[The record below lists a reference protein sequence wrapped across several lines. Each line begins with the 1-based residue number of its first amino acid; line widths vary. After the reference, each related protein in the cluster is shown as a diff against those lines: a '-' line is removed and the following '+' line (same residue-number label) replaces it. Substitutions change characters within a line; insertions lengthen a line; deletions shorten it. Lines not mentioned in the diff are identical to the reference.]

1 MAEELGGLKIK
12 LGLDGTEFQQGIQQ
26 VNREMKVLESAF
38 KAQGAGVD
46 NFGKSIDGLKSK
58 SSMLTGQI
66 DLQKQKFQALKEQLD
81 KSIQSTG
88 EYSKNSQNLKI
99 QVNNVEKSIKNL
111 ESELKKTNDEITR
124 QSSNWIKFGN
134 SMKSAGDK
142 LKGVGEGFKDVGTK
156 LSLGL
161 TAPIVA
167 AGGAAFKLASDM
179 NETLNK
185 VDVAFKDNANEVK
198 AWGDTTLEKFGI
210 AKGSA
215 LDMAALF
222 GDMGTSMGLSTDK
235 AAQMSMGL
243 TGLAGDLASFKN
255 IGIQQASDALKGI
268 FTGETESL
276 KGLGIVMLDANLKA
290 YALSKG
296 IKTKYEA
303 MSNAEKVTLR
313 YQYILDQTKNSE
325 GDFARTSDGTAN
337 QMRIFQE
344 SIKQLAAQI
353 GQNLIPILTPI
364 IQKLNEMLKSFSTL
378 SPAVQKTI
386 LIVAGIAAVIGPVL
400 VVIGQVITAV
410 SAIAGAFSAA
420 SGAIAAAGGILAVI
434 TGPVGIAIAVVAGL
448 IAIGVLLYKN
458 WDTIK
463 AKCSELGAYL
473 SVKMQEI
480 GTFFST
486 VWTGIVS
493 FLSSTWET
501 IKNVVTV
508 GIMLIGSILQGAFT
522 IITLPFRFIWENCK
536 EEITTAWN
544 FISEKI
550 NAVINFIKD
559 QVIMPVFNS
568 IKGFITE
575 TWNSIKSVIGTTLRY
590 ISDNIIKP
598 IFNSIKTTTQNIWNG
613 IKNTISTVWN
623 GILNVVNQI
632 AGPIKNAASNIFEA
646 IKNSINDKIESA
658 KSIVRT
664 GLDSIKNFF
673 SGLMLKLPN
682 IKLPHF
688 KLNGSFS
695 INPPR
700 VPTLGVDWYAE
711 GGIFNGPRI
720 IGVGEA
726 GTEAVLPIDRL
737 DELMARAIEKVKGNN
752 AVGNLTLNIENFI
765 NNTNKDIEQIAY
777 ELEFYR
783 KRVATGRGGI

>member
-12 LGLDGTEFQQGIQQ
+12 LGLDGAEFQQGLQQ
-26 VNREMKVLESAF
+26 VNRELKVLESTF
-38 KAQGAGVD
+38 KAQGAGID

-58 SSMLTGQI
+58 SSMLAGQI
-66 DLQKQKFQALKEQLD
+66 DLQKQKFQALKEQLE

-111 ESELKKTNDEITR
+111 ESELKKTNDEITK
-124 QSSNWIKFGN
+124 QSSNWTKLGN

-142 LKGVGEGFKDVGTK
+142 LKGVGDGFKSVGTK
-156 LSLGL
+156 LSTSL
-161 TAPIVA
+161 TLPITA
-167 AGGAAFKLASDM
+167 AGAASFKMASDM
-179 NETLNK
+179 VESINK
-185 VDVAFKDNANEVK
+185 VDTVFGQNSKTVQEWSN
-198 AWGDTTLEKFGI
+198 TSLEKMGM
-210 AKGSA
+210 AKASA
-215 LDMAALF
+215 LEMSSIF
-222 GDMGTSMGLSTDK
+222 GDMGSGMGLNSQDTLK
-235 AAQMSMGL
+235 YSMSLTQLAA
-243 TGLAGDLASFKN
+243 DLASFKN
-255 IGIQQASDALKGI
+255 VKVDVAKTALTGIY
-268 FTGETESL
+268 TGETESL
-276 KGLGIVMLDANLKA
+276 KQLGIVMTQANLQE
-290 YALSKG
+290 YALSQG
-296 IKTKYEA
+296 IKKKIQDMTQ
-303 MSNAEKVTLR
+303 AEQVQLR
-313 YQYILDQTKNSE
+313 YNYVMSVTKNAQ
-325 GDFARTSDGTAN
+325 GDFEKTSQSSSNQLKIFGESMKELGTT
-337 QMRIFQE
+337 
-344 SIKQLAAQI
+344 I
-353 GQNLIPILTPI
+353 GTQLIPLITPFV
-364 IQKLNEMLKSFSTL
+364 QKLNEIIKHFSSMDEGT
-378 SPAVQKTI
+378 KKW
-386 LIVAGIAAVIGPVL
+386 IVAIGGIAAIIGPVL
-400 VVIGQVITAV
+400 LFIGQLITTI

-434 TGPVGIAIAVVAGL
+434 TGPIGIAIAVVAGL

-486 VWTGIVS
+486 VWSGIVS
-493 FLSSTWET
+493 FLSSIWET

-508 GIMLIGSILQGAFT
+508 EIMLIGSILQGAFT
-522 IITLPFRFIWENCK
+522 IITLPFRLIWENCK

-550 NAVINFIKD
+550 DEALRFIKD
-559 QVIMPVFNS
+559 QVIVPVFNA

-575 TWNSIKSVIGTTLRY
+575 TWNSIKSAISEALRY

-598 IFNSIKTTTQNIWNG
+598 IFNSISTTTQNVWNG

-646 IKNSINDKIESA
+646 IKSSINDKIESA

-673 SGLMLKLPN
+673 SGLALKLPN

-726 GTEAVLPIDRL
+726 GSEAVLPIDRL

-765 NNTNKDIEQIAY
+765 NNTNKDIEQLAY

>member
-12 LGLDGTEFQQGIQQ
+12 LGLDGAEFQQGLQQ
-26 VNREMKVLESAF
+26 VNRELKVLESSF
-38 KAQGAGVD
+38 KAQGAGID

-66 DLQKQKFQALKEQLD
+66 DLQKQKHIALKEQLD

-111 ESELKKTNDEITR
+111 ESELKKTNDEITK
-124 QSSNWIKFGN
+124 QSSNWTKLGN

-142 LKGVGEGFKDVGTK
+142 LKGVGEGFKSVGAK
-156 LSLGL
+156 LSTSL
-161 TAPIVA
+161 TLPITA
-167 AGGAAFKLASDM
+167 AGAASYKMASDM
-179 NETLNK
+179 VESINK
-185 VDVAFKDNANEVK
+185 VDTVFGQNSKTVQEWSN
-198 AWGDTTLEKFGI
+198 TSLEKMGM
-210 AKGSA
+210 AKASA
-215 LDMAALF
+215 LEMSSIF
-222 GDMGTSMGLSTDK
+222 GDMGSGMGLNSQDTLK
-235 AAQMSMGL
+235 YSMSLTQLAA
-243 TGLAGDLASFKN
+243 DLASFKN
-255 IGIQQASDALKGI
+255 VKVDVAKTALTGIY
-268 FTGETESL
+268 TGETESL
-276 KGLGIVMLDANLKA
+276 KQLGIVMTQANLQE
-290 YALSKG
+290 YAISQG
-296 IKTKYEA
+296 IKKKIQDMTQ
-303 MSNAEKVTLR
+303 AEQVQLR
-313 YQYILDQTKNSE
+313 YNYVMSVTKNAQ
-325 GDFARTSDGTAN
+325 GDFEKTSQSSSNQLKIFGESMKELGTT
-337 QMRIFQE
+337 
-344 SIKQLAAQI
+344 I
-353 GQNLIPILTPI
+353 GTQLIPLITPFV
-364 IQKLNEMLKSFSTL
+364 QKLNEIIKRFSSMDEGT
-378 SPAVQKTI
+378 KKW
-386 LIVAGIAAVIGPVL
+386 IVAIGGIAAIIGPVL
-400 VVIGQVITAV
+400 LFIGQLITTI

-434 TGPVGIAIAVVAGL
+434 TGPVGIAIAVVGGL

-473 SVKMQEI
+473 SIKMQEI

-486 VWTGIVS
+486 VWNGIVS

-522 IITLPFRFIWENCK
+522 IITLPFRLIWENCK
-536 EEITTAWN
+536 EEITAAWN

-550 NAVINFIKD
+550 REAINFIKD
-559 QVIMPVFNS
+559 QIIVPVFNS

-575 TWNSIKSVIGTTLRY
+575 TWNSIKSAISEALRY

-598 IFNSIKTTTQNIWNG
+598 IFNSISTTTQNVWNG

-623 GILNVVNQI
+623 GILNAVNQI

-646 IKNSINDKIESA
+646 IRNSINNKIEAA

-673 SGLMLKLPN
+673 SGLALKLPN

-700 VPTLGVDWYAE
+700 VPTLGVDWYAS

-726 GTEAVLPIDRL
+726 GAEAVLPIDRI

-765 NNTNKDIEQIAY
+765 NNTNKDIEQLAY